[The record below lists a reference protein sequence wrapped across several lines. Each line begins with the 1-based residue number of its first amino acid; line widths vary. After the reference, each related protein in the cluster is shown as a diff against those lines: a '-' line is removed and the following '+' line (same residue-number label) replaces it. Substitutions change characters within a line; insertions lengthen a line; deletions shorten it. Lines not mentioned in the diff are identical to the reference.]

1 MWDLGLIILNYNS
14 AEDTLRCVGQLVSF
28 RKNYH
33 IIVVDNCST
42 DDSLQRIRSELS
54 TFSDIDI
61 IQTQE
66 NGGYSAGNNYGMKY
80 AISKY
85 GVDALGILNPDV
97 IIPRA
102 EVIDNL
108 LSTLM
113 NNEEYGI
120 IGGATLNAKG
130 EHNINRACWDIPA
143 SKDLVLGQS
152 LLTKGCN
159 RTRNFKMLSDNI
171 AQTECVVG
179 CFFLTKVAVMEKIG
193 FLDEN
198 VFLYN
203 EENILGIK
211 CKQQGFKVVVALD
224 QFYIHNHRYNSS
236 AIMPYS
242 KKVMATRNSYLS
254 RKYLC
259 STYYNKKLLPL
270 LALVELSNRIYLT
283 LCFIAKGMIHKKHE

>member
-1 MWDLGLIILNYNS
+1 MWNLGLIILNYNS
-14 AEDTLRCVGQLVSF
+14 AEDTLRCVRQLASF
-28 RKNYH
+28 QKNYH

-42 DDSLQRIRSELS
+42 DDSLQQIQSELF
-54 TFSDIDI
+54 TFSNIDI
-61 IQTQE
+61 IQTKE

-85 GVDALGILNPDV
+85 GVEALGILNPDV

-102 EVIDNL
+102 EVIDNM

-113 NNEEYGI
+113 SDEEFAV
-120 IGGATLNAKG
+120 IGGATVNTEG
-130 EHNINRACWDIPA
+130 EHNINLACWDIPS
-143 SKDLVLGQS
+143 SKDLVLGHS

-159 RTRNFKMLSDNI
+159 KVRRLKKLSDNT
-171 AQTECVVG
+171 AQTECIAG

-211 CKQQGFKVVVALD
+211 CKQQGLKAVVALD
-224 QFYIHNHRYNSS
+224 QFYIHNHRYRSKE
-236 AIMPYS
+236 IIPYS
-242 KKVMATRNSYLS
+242 KKVRATRNRYLS

-259 STYYNKKLLPL
+259 SVYYDKKLLPL
-270 LALVELSNRIYLT
+270 LALVELSNKIYLT
-283 LCFIAKGMIHKKHE
+283 LCYLAKKVSNKKQ